1 MNNDKKK
8 LVTLKD
14 YIDSGVTEKMV
25 LGFSLYD
32 ADLENYE
39 GKPLDLTSNFDKFH
53 DCEVVSIIA
62 SPNPISPTRFAE
74 LIINISTTNF
84 RVTNN
89 LNEDDFRNMIIS
101 NGDYYTKKMNN
112 SISLSFNNNKIVGE
126 IMNYLFDGGVKSET
140 IKLILFV
147 DNPIPHYVN
156 LYTYLFN
163 NLHSLNCT
171 DTKVFSDEVVI
182 GETAELVKI
191 LEADKVYR
199 TPEDYYLICVDLNKN
214 KDAFNKALLY
224 LSAYVNKTYKT
235 K

>member
-1 MNNDKKK
+1 MEETKMNNKKK

-74 LIINISTTNF
+74 LIISISTTNF
-84 RVTNN
+84 RITNN

-163 NLHSLNCT
+163 NLHSLFVLPFFFPVVTEKNTLREKPNT
-171 DTKVFSDEVVI
+171 DARKAFFCKNTIYASHFSFFRRLD
-182 GETAELVKI
+182 
-191 LEADKVYR
+191 
-199 TPEDYYLICVDLNKN
+199 
-214 KDAFNKALLY
+214 
-224 LSAYVNKTYKT
+224 
-235 K
+235 

>member
-1 MNNDKKK
+1 MNNKKK

-14 YIDSGVTEKMV
+14 YIDSGITEKMV

-74 LIINISTTNF
+74 LIISISTTNF

-140 IKLILFV
+140 IKLILFD
-147 DNPIPHYVN
+147 DNN
-156 LYTYLFN
+156 EG
-163 NLHSLNCT
+163 S
-171 DTKVFSDEVVI
+171 VFSF
-182 GETAELVKI
+182 VKI
-191 LEADKVYR
+191 GVLIGVFILSILFIVSLFEEGTFIKILLCEFVLL
-199 TPEDYYLICVDLNKN
+199 TPPLTFFIFFVIFKEYI
-214 KDAFNKALLY
+214 F
-224 LSAYVNKTYKT
+224 SI
-235 K
+235 

>member
-32 ADLENYE
+32 ADLKNYE
-39 GKPLDLTSNFDKFH
+39 GESLDLTSNFDKFH
-53 DCEVVSIIA
+53 DCEVMSIIV
-62 SPNPISPTRFAE
+62 SPNPIGFAE
-74 LIINISTTNF
+74 LIINISTVNF

-89 LNEDDFRNMIIS
+89 LNEDDFRNMVVS
-101 NGDYYTKKMNN
+101 NGDYYTKTMDN
-112 SISLSFNNNKIVGE
+112 SISLSFNNNETVRGMIK
-126 IMNYLFDGGVKSET
+126 YLLDGGVKSKN
-140 IKLILFV
+140 INLILFV

-156 LYTYLFN
+156 LYSYLFN
-163 NLHSLNCT
+163 SLHCT
-171 DTKVFSDEVVI
+171 DIKIYSDEVVI
-182 GETAELVKI
+182 DEINELVKI
-191 LEADKVYR
+191 LEVDKVYR
-199 TPEDYYLICVDLNKN
+199 TPEDYYLICVDLAKN

>member
-14 YIDSGVTEKMV
+14 YIDSGVIEKMTN
-25 LGFSLYD
+25 GFFLYD
-32 ADLENYE
+32 TDLKNYE

-53 DCEVVSIIA
+53 DCEVMSIIV
-62 SPNPISPTRFAE
+62 SPNPIGFAE
-74 LIINISTTNF
+74 LTINISTTNF

-89 LNEDDFRNMIIS
+89 LNEDDFRNMIVS
-101 NGDYYTKKMNN
+101 NDDYYTKIMDN
-112 SISLSFNNNKIVGE
+112 SISLSFNNNETVRGI
-126 IMNYLFDGGVKSET
+126 IDYLLGSGVKSET

-163 NLHSLNCT
+163 SLHCT
-171 DTKVFSDEVVI
+171 VSKIYSDEVLIV
-182 GETAELVKI
+182 ETTKLVNI
-191 LEADKVYR
+191 LGVDKLYR
-199 TPEDYYLICVDLNKN
+199 TPENDYLICVDLNKN

>member
-14 YIDSGVTEKMV
+14 YIDGGVIEKMV
-25 LGFSLYD
+25 IGFSLYD
-32 ADLENYE
+32 ADLKNYE
-39 GKPLDLTSNFDKFH
+39 GESLDLTSNFDKFH
-53 DCEVVSIIA
+53 DCEVMSIIV
-62 SPNPISPTRFAE
+62 SPNPIGFAE
-74 LIINISTTNF
+74 LIINISTVNF

-89 LNEDDFRNMIIS
+89 LNEDDFRNMVVS
-101 NGDYYTKKMNN
+101 NGDYYTKTMDN
-112 SISLSFNNNKIVGE
+112 SISLSFNNNETVRGMIK
-126 IMNYLFDGGVKSET
+126 YLLDGGVKSKN
-140 IKLILFV
+140 INLILFV

-156 LYTYLFN
+156 LYSYLFN
-163 NLHSLNCT
+163 SLHCT
-171 DTKVFSDEVVI
+171 DIKIYSDEVVI
-182 GETAELVKI
+182 DEINELVKI
-191 LEADKVYR
+191 LEIDKVYR

>member
-1 MNNDKKK
+1 MNNNKKK

-14 YIDSGVTEKMV
+14 YIDSGVIEKMTI
-25 LGFSLYD
+25 GFSLYD
-32 ADLENYE
+32 ADLKNYE
-39 GKPLDLTSNFDKFH
+39 GESLDLTSNFDKFH
-53 DCEVVSIIA
+53 DCEVISIIV
-62 SPNPISPTRFAE
+62 SPNPIGFAE
-74 LIINISTTNF
+74 LIINISTVNF

-126 IMNYLFDGGVKSET
+126 IMNYLFDGGAKFET

-147 DNPIPHYVN
+147 DNPLPHYVN
-156 LYTYLFN
+156 LYAYLFN

-171 DTKVFSDEVVI
+171 DTKVYSDKVVI
-182 GETAELVKI
+182 GETVKLFKI
-191 LEADKVYR
+191 LGADKVYR